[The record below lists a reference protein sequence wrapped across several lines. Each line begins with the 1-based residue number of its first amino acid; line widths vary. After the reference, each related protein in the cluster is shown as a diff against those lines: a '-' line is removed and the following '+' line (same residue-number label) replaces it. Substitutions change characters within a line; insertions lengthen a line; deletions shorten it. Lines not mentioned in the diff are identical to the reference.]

1 VLVEPE
7 ARSATLV
14 VRIAQITRETDEILK
29 FVLVDPDGGA
39 LPGFAAGAH
48 VDVHV
53 APGLTRQYSL
63 LNPPG
68 EGRQYVIAV
77 KREPQSRGG
86 SVAMHGGLAPGDLVR
101 IGSPRNGFGLDHGAA
116 HHLLIAGGIG
126 ITPLLGMAGQLAA
139 TGGAYTLAYFVRAPE
154 LAGFAEELGPIMR
167 AGRLQLH
174 AGLNAEATVAAVA
187 GLLARQPEGTHVYAC
202 GPRPLMDAA
211 EELARACGRDLP
223 VHREDFAAL
232 PLVAG
237 SELATFG
244 VQLAQSGGTLP
255 IPPERTIADV
265 LIEHGV
271 ALDTSCE
278 QGMCGT
284 CLTRVLGGV
293 PEHRDT
299 FLSEDERA
307 SGQHILPCVSRSR
320 TPLLVLDL

>member
-1 VLVEPE
+1 MEPD
-7 ARSATLV
+7 ARSETLV
-14 VRIAQITRETDEILK
+14 VRIGAITRETDEILK
-29 FVLVDPDGGA
+29 FVLVDPNGGA

-48 VDVHV
+48 VDVHI

-86 SVAMHGGLAPGDLVR
+86 SAAMHGGLAPDDLVR
-101 IGSPRNGFGLDHGAA
+101 IGSPRNSFGLDHGAA

-126 ITPLLGMAGQLAA
+126 ITPLLCMAHQLAA
-139 TGGAYTLAYFVRAPE
+139 TGGTYTLAYFVRAPE
-154 LAGFAEELGPIMR
+154 LAGFAEDLAPIAR

-174 AGLNAEATVAAVA
+174 AGLNAEATIAAMA
-187 GLLARQPEGTHVYAC
+187 GLLARQPEGAHVYTC
-202 GPRPLMDAA
+202 GPCPLMDAVG
-211 EELARACGRDLP
+211 ELAKACGRDLP
-223 VHREDFAAL
+223 VHREDFTAL
-232 PLVAG
+232 PLIAG
-237 SELATFG
+237 PDLAAFE
-244 VQLAQSGGTLP
+244 VQLAQSGEILP

-299 FLSEDERA
+299 FLSEEERA
-307 SGQHILPCVSRSR
+307 AGDHILPCVSRSR

>member
-1 VLVEPE
+1 MEPD
-7 ARSATLV
+7 ARLRTLV
-14 VRIAQITRETDEILK
+14 VRIAAITRETDEILK
-29 FVLVDPDGGA
+29 FVLVDPDGGV
-39 LPGFAAGAH
+39 LPGFTAGAH

-68 EGRQYVIAV
+68 ENRRYVIAV

-86 SVAMHGGLAPGDLVR
+86 SAAMHGGLAPGDLVR
-101 IGSPRNGFGLDHGAA
+101 IGPPRNNFGLDPGAA

-139 TGGAYTLAYFVRAPE
+139 TGGAYTLACFVRAPE
-154 LAGFAEELGPIMR
+154 LAGFAEELAPIMR

-174 AGLNAEATVAAVA
+174 AGLNAEATVAVVA

-202 GPRPLMDAA
+202 GPRPLMDAVG
-211 EELARACGRDLP
+211 ELARGRNLP
-223 VHREDFAAL
+223 VHREDFTAL
-232 PLVAG
+232 PLSAG
-237 SELATFG
+237 PDLAAFE
-244 VQLAQSGGTLP
+244 VQLAQSGEILP
-255 IPPERTIADV
+255 VPPGRSIADV

-271 ALDTSCE
+271 PLDTSCE

-299 FLSEDERA
+299 FLSEEERA
-307 SGQHILPCVSRSR
+307 AGDHILPCVSRAR